1 MTKSRTT
8 IPFSEKAARRVRA
21 AIAGLD
27 TRLLVAC
34 VSVAGVLAWVMPWQ
48 VTAFF
53 FVAAAVIAATAVVEL
68 RDGRAALTAYGIF
81 VLIWTVSQLLLYLFE
96 HPGQFADAGNQAV
109 SLGGKL
115 FVLLG
120 LALAVPLA
128 ATPLELGRTLSWF
141 LGGLVGVEKWVCATV
156 FRGKMKP
163 VLAEGAWR
171 SALALCLMMAFFPR
185 SMRAMK
191 ELRRS
196 LLMRAPHIAAHKR
209 VALLGLALI
218 RVVSSQAWDMTL
230 AIAARNVYR
239 PGPWLWREQ
248 AREG

>member
-1 MTKSRTT
+1 MPESRTT

-21 AIAGLD
+21 AIVSLD

-34 VSVAGVLAWVMPWQ
+34 VSIAGILAWTMPWQ

-53 FVAAAVIAATAVVEL
+53 FVVAAVIAATAVVEL
-68 RDGRAALTAYGIF
+68 RDGRAALMAYGLF
-81 VLIWTVSQLLLYLFE
+81 VLLWTVSQLLLYLFE
-96 HPGQFADAGNQAV
+96 HPGQFADASIQAV
-109 SLGGKL
+109 SLGAKL

-128 ATPLELGRTLSWF
+128 ATPLMLGRTLSWY
-141 LGGLVGVEKWVCATV
+141 LSALVGAEKWVCAAV
-156 FRGKMKP
+156 FRGKAKP

-171 SALALCLMMAFFPR
+171 AALALCLMMAFFPR

-196 LLMRAPHIAAHKR
+196 LLMRAPHLAVHKR

-239 PGPWLWREQ
+239 PGPWLWRDPV
-248 AREG
+248 RE

>member
-1 MTKSRTT
+1 MPAPHTS
-8 IPFSEKAARRVRA
+8 IPFSEKAARRVRD
-21 AIAGLD
+21 AIARLD
-27 TRLLVAC
+27 TRLLVVC
-34 VSVAGVLAWVMPWQ
+34 VSAAGVLAWVMPWQ

-53 FVAAAVIAATAVVEL
+53 FIVAAVIAATAVVEL

-81 VLIWTVSQLLLYLFE
+81 VLLWTVSQLLLYLFE
-96 HPGQFADAGNQAV
+96 RPGQFTDASIQAI
-109 SLGGKL
+109 SLGAKL

-128 ATPLELGRTLSWF
+128 ATPLTLARTLSWY
-141 LGGLVGVEKWVCATV
+141 LSGLVGAEQWVCSRV
-156 FRGKMKP
+156 FRGRVKP

-185 SMRAMK
+185 SIRAMK

-196 LLMRAPHIAAHKR
+196 LLMRAPHLAVHRR
-209 VALLGLALI
+209 VALLGLALL

-248 AREG
+248 TREL